1 MWEPYKRSS
10 CLLKEKCKGL
20 DLNDE
25 NEMIKSHFEMEKKSY
40 KFIKRI
46 LNKTAGSGLVMT
58 QI

>member
-1 MWEPYKRSS
+1 
-10 CLLKEKCKGL
+10 
-20 DLNDE
+20 
-25 NEMIKSHFEMEKKSY
+25 MIKSHFEMEKKSY